1 MRDQMGEYGVAFAV
15 LLALALI
22 GSVAIV
28 LLPKKPRFVQ

>member
-1 MRDQMGEYGVAFAV
+1 MGEYGVAFAV

-28 LLPKKPRFVQ
+28 LLPKKANPRVA